1 MTFKQII
8 CSHPGPRCHTN
19 RSSGRWSCLSL
30 FHSRRFRKSE
40 PWVVEPSWCGSDSWG
55 SPEQDGRWDRS
66 AQRDKS
72 QDMGTATHDIGE
84 SKTPRHMTWKYV
96 IYNYNVHLESWIMHQ
111 PQSPWTDG
119 TEILSELPHRLL
131 LWSPEGSRQCTG
143 WTGSIGPHQ
152 RASDTASHA
161 EHIAQMAQSWQ
172 KLLLD
177 KRRQSSLLP
186 KQQLIPS
193 NRAHPSGFWRQKH
206 LGNLCR
212 GQPDTASLSPW
223 RKPDTCNQWLRQKP
237 YCMVKDK
244 TCTSGWHRIIA
255 ATVWIQKN
263 DAFNSNTSPTKRPH

>member
-1 MTFKQII
+1 
-8 CSHPGPRCHTN
+8 
-19 RSSGRWSCLSL
+19 
-30 FHSRRFRKSE
+30 
-40 PWVVEPSWCGSDSWG
+40 
-55 SPEQDGRWDRS
+55 
-66 AQRDKS
+66 
-72 QDMGTATHDIGE
+72 
-84 SKTPRHMTWKYV
+84 
-96 IYNYNVHLESWIMHQ
+96 MHQ

-119 TEILSELPHRLL
+119 AEILSELPHRLL

-161 EHIAQMAQSWQ
+161 EHNAQMAQSWQ

-186 KQQLIPS
+186 KRQLIPS
-193 NRAHPSGFWRQKH
+193 NRAHPSGFWRHKH

-255 ATVWIQKN
+255 ATVWIRKKRCFQQQHLT
-263 DAFNSNTSPTKRPH
+263 DEEATLRFELPSNEAGRSAGTAKLSLLGTDCISR